1 VVQGSGFRVQ
11 GLGFTSADKAVLTD
25 LWGAELLLPVWWPA
39 HTPSEEIKCNSLL
52 SYKLQHKKIA
62 QPNASRNNLLVA
74 NSPTTLFYFIL
85 HPDLLHVEKWRKE
98 DNGSRQSYS
107 HDLESKYSVT

>member
-1 VVQGSGFRVQ
+1 MLQ
-11 GLGFTSADKAVLTD
+11 D
-25 LWGAELLLPVWWPA
+25 L
-39 HTPSEEIKCNSLL
+39 
-52 SYKLQHKKIA
+52 
-62 QPNASRNNLLVA
+62 NLLVA

-85 HPDLLHVEKWRKE
+85 HLDLLDVEKWRKE